1 MWRRR
6 GWFRVPLCWMMWSW
20 RSHGHTMS
28 TEARPR
34 VSEPEAPRR
43 APPRIL
49 TEPRRPARI
58 RALHAAPWLAVGT
71 VCLGAFMGQLDA
83 SIVATALPVIRTN
96 LHASIASVEW
106 VVLVYVLVLAGTV
119 AAVGKI
125 ADRVGRKLLYTYGFG
140 IFVAGSAACALSPS
154 LGVLVLARLMQAIGA
169 VMLQANS
176 YALIRDVLP
185 ATRLGTGLGMQG
197 AAQAVGLSV
206 GPALGGALTALGGWR
221 LIFLVN
227 IPIGLIGLALGW
239 FLLPRSTQ
247 HDPES
252 RIDPSGTL
260 LLAAIPAAVLGALSF
275 AAESGTPGWVE
286 PALVA
291 LVCLLV
297 IAAVARQRKAPGSV
311 LDAALVRVP
320 AFVAGVSAALLS
332 YVVLFGCLVAVP
344 FHLEKSLHVGPA
356 TAGLELSALP
366 VALAV
371 VAPLGGAIRDRI
383 GPRVPTGLGM
393 LLAAAGMALLAVSA
407 TRIDLIVVALA
418 IAGAGMGLFL
428 AANNA
433 ATMFAAPRQRAG
445 AAGGLLNMGR
455 GLGTALGVALTSIV
469 FASGHGITSVAVLL
483 LVVAILAG
491 AISVTWSPAVRPASS
506 V

>member
-1 MWRRR
+1 
-6 GWFRVPLCWMMWSW
+6 VPD
-20 RSHGHTMS
+20 
-28 TEARPR
+28 
-34 VSEPEAPRR
+34 PEAPRR
-43 APPRIL
+43 VTPRML

-71 VCLGAFMGQLDA
+71 VCVGAFMGQLDA
-83 SIVATALPVIRTN
+83 SIVTTALPVIRIN

-140 IFVAGSAACALSPS
+140 IFVAGSAACAIAPS
-154 LGVLVLARLMQAIGA
+154 LGLLVLARLMQAIGA

-185 ATRLGTGLGMQG
+185 SSRLGTGLGVQG

-206 GPALGGALTALGGWR
+206 GPALGGVLTALGGWR

-239 FLLPRSTQ
+239 FLLPRSTH

-252 RIDPSGTL
+252 RIDPYGTL
-260 LLAAIPAAVLGALSF
+260 LLAAIPAALLAALSF
-275 AAESGTPGWVE
+275 AAQSGTPAWIE
-286 PALVA
+286 PSLIGFACV
-291 LVCLLV
+291 LV
-297 IAAVARQRKAPGSV
+297 IGAVARQRSMNGSV
-311 LDAALVRVP
+311 IDAVLIRIP
-320 AFVAGVSAALLS
+320 GFLAGATAALLS

-344 FHLEKSLHVGPA
+344 IFLERSRHLGPLA
-356 TAGLELSALP
+356 AGLELSALP

-383 GPRVPTGLGM
+383 GSRVPTGAGM
-393 LLAAAGMALLAVSA
+393 LLTAAGMALLAVPV
-407 TRIDLIVVALA
+407 TRADLTVVALVV
-418 IAGAGMGLFL
+418 AGAGLGLFV

-433 ATMFAAPRQRAG
+433 ATMFSAPQQRAG
-445 AAGGLLNMGR
+445 AAGGLLNMAR
-455 GLGTALGVALTSIV
+455 GLGAALGVALTSLVI
-469 FASGHGITSVAVLL
+469 ASGRGITSVALML
-483 LVVAILAG
+483 IVVALLAG
-491 AISVTWSPAVRPASS
+491 AISVTWPGSSARATSPV
-506 V
+506 